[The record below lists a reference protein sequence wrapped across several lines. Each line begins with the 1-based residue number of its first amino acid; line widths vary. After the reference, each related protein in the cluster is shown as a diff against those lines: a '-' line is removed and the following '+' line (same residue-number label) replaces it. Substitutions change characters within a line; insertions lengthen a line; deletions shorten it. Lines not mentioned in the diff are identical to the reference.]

1 MGTDKHFNLD
11 GQVAAVTGAA
21 QGIGEGIARRL
32 HEAGAKVAVLDLV
45 EPAARSVAAEIG
57 GLGVACDVASA
68 ASVSEAFG
76 RIEEGLG
83 PVSILVN
90 NAGVA
95 GRTLPTWELEERDL
109 DAVYAVN
116 LKGVFLTCRAVI
128 RGMLDR
134 RYGRIVNVASI
145 AGKEGNPNMV
155 PYSSTKAGVIALTKS
170 LAKEVAGKGDIT
182 VNSIAPAVIRTKILD
197 GISPETVQYMVSRI
211 PVGRTGTIEE
221 VAALIHY
228 LVSPDASFTTGQCY
242 DISGGRATY

>member
-1 MGTDKHFNLD
+1 MGTDKHFNLE

-32 HEAGAKVAVLDLV
+32 HEAGAKVAVLDL
-45 EPAARSVAAEIG
+45 EEAAAGAVAAEIG

-68 ASVSEAFG
+68 ASVSEAFR

-95 GRTLPTWELEERDL
+95 GRTLPSWELEERDL
-109 DAVYAVN
+109 DGVYAVN

-128 RGMLDR
+128 RGMLER

-182 VNSIAPAVIRTKILD
+182 VNSIAPAVIRTPILD

-211 PVGRTGTIEE
+211 PMGRTGTIEE

-228 LVSPDASFTTGQCY
+228 LVSPEASFTTGQCY

>member
-1 MGTDKHFNLD
+1 MAIDKHFNLD
-11 GQVAAVTGAA
+11 RQVAAVTGGA

-32 HEAGAKVAVLDLV
+32 HQAGAKVAVLDLH
-45 EPAARSVAAEIG
+45 EPAARAVATEIG
-57 GLGVACDVASA
+57 GLGLACDVASA
-68 ASVSEAFG
+68 ASVSAAFR

-95 GRTLPTWELEERDL
+95 GRTLPIWELEERDL

-182 VNSIAPAVIRTKILD
+182 VNSISPAVIQTRILD
-197 GISPETVQYMVSRI
+197 GIASETVQYMVSRI
-211 PVGRTGTIEE
+211 PMGRTGTIDE
-221 VAALIHY
+221 VAALIQY
-228 LVSPDASFTTGQCY
+228 LVSREAS
-242 DISGGRATY
+242 

>member
-1 MGTDKHFNLD
+1 MSTDRYFNLG

-32 HEAGAKVAVLDLV
+32 HDAGAKVAVLDLQ
-45 EPAARSVAAEIG
+45 EAAAQLVAAEID

-68 ASVSEAFG
+68 ASVNEAFR
-76 RIEEGLG
+76 RIEQELG

-90 NAGVA
+90 NAGVS
-95 GRTLPTWELEERDL
+95 GRTVPLWELQESDL

-128 RGMLDR
+128 RGMLER

-197 GISPETVQYMVSRI
+197 GIAPETVQYMVSRI

-221 VAALIHY
+221 VAGLIQY
-228 LVSPDASFTTGQCY
+228 LVSNEASFTTGQCY

>member
-21 QGIGEGIARRL
+21 QGIGEGVARRL
-32 HEAGAKVAVLDLV
+32 HEAGAKVAVLDL
-45 EPAARSVAAEIG
+45 EESAARAAADEIG
-57 GLGVACDVASA
+57 GLAVACDVASA
-68 ASVSEAFG
+68 ASVSEAFR

-95 GRTLPTWELEERDL
+95 GRTLPAWELEERDL

-128 RGMLDR
+128 RGMLER

-197 GISPETVQYMVSRI
+197 GISPETVKYMVSRI

-228 LVSPDASFTTGQCY
+228 LVSPEASFTTGQCY